1 MDKEAECNANANDDL
16 KEGINEK
23 AEESSNLCGRKK
35 FLGLILLSWP
45 HDLLALILLTN
56 FRLKKKNSVEGCIK
70 NPAQKK
76 IFLTIHFSLCFKIF
90 TIGE

>member
-1 MDKEAECNANANDDL
+1 MGQESSQMDKEAECNANANNDL
-16 KEGINEK
+16 KEGIY
-23 AEESSNLCGRKK
+23 LKK

-45 HDLLALILLTN
+45 HDLLALILLNN
-56 FRLKKKNSVEGCIK
+56 FRFKKKKNSVEGCIK

-76 IFLTIHFSLCFKIF
+76 HFSLFISLCFKIF